1 MQHNSLTGAACTKS
15 AWESR
20 LQERG
25 RGRSR
30 GAAGA
35 RAPVPRPAEKASRQS
50 GARPR
55 RRARLQ
61 LRGSGNRE
69 PRRGRPGRERR
80 APWRRGP
87 SLSAA
92 GRRPSPPRACLAP
105 FADSGGSVPPSGG
118 FSGLPL
124 PAPYLPPVPAP
135 YSCSD
140 TPLLHAEPVPSRS
153 PAERG
158 HRVRRWLHRAF
169 RRPRPLH
176 RGARQGCGAGARR
189 EWGGGGADCSTAR
202 PPPRPRAARVLPG
215 TPWSRRVP
223 SGHKGARGTMGAASP
238 WAPGARSGDPA
249 LRGGGRPSRRALSG
263 QPPYASPP
271 LLPPPTPAW
280 MLQPLARPSAPEPPP
295 PRGRLE
301 PPRTYLG
308 HEFCTLQSG
317 PAPSWGATWGVGGAR
332 GWGVG
337 AARGGPG
344 RGGPG
349 SCWGQRAG
357 AVYFPLSLCVSVRCA
372 LA

>member
-158 HRVRRWLHRAF
+158 HRVRRWLRRAF

-202 PPPRPRAARVLPG
+202 PPPPPRGARAPRNAMEPPRSERAQRGARHNGRGEPVGARRPLRRPGPARGWAPLPASALRAAPL
-215 TPWSRRVP
+215 RVP
-223 SGHKGARGTMGAASP
+223 SPAPAPHPGMDVAATRPSVCSGAA
-238 WAPGARSGDPA
+238 A
-249 LRGGGRPSRRALSG
+249 
-263 QPPYASPP
+263 
-271 LLPPPTPAW
+271 T
-280 MLQPLARPSAPEPPP
+280 ARPA
-295 PRGRLE
+295 
-301 PPRTYLG
+301 
-308 HEFCTLQSG
+308 
-317 PAPSWGATWGVGGAR
+317 
-332 GWGVG
+332 
-337 AARGGPG
+337 
-344 RGGPG
+344 
-349 SCWGQRAG
+349 
-357 AVYFPLSLCVSVRCA
+357 
-372 LA
+372 

>member
-1 MQHNSLTGAACTKS
+1 MDGPGGSAAPP
-15 AWESR
+15 
-20 LQERG
+20 G
-25 RGRSR
+25 G
-30 GAAGA
+30 
-35 RAPVPRPAEKASRQS
+35 
-50 GARPR
+50 GARPCP
-55 RRARLQ
+55 L
-61 LRGSGNRE
+61 
-69 PRRGRPGRERR
+69 P
-80 APWRRGP
+80 
-87 SLSAA
+87 AA
-92 GRRPSPPRACLAP
+92 GRRRRGPASLHLLTPEAASLRAAASRASRSLLRIFLLSPPPTPALTPLFCTPSPFPAAARRSADTESAAG
-105 FADSGGSVPPSGG
+105 FAEPSGG
-118 FSGLPL
+118 PGRSIA
-124 PAPYLPPVPAP
+124 AP
-135 YSCSD
+135 
-140 TPLLHAEPVPSRS
+140 
-153 PAERG
+153 
-158 HRVRRWLHRAF
+158 
-169 RRPRPLH
+169 
-176 RGARQGCGAGARR
+176 
-189 EWGGGGADCSTAR
+189 GGGAGPAR
-202 PPPRPRAARVLPG
+202 GASGAVAARTVPLRVPPRPRAARVLPG

-238 WAPGARSGDPA
+238 WAPGARSGDSA

-271 LLPPPTPAW
+271 VLPPPTPAW